1 MIYIVIINIIVV
13 LTMLTMFL
21 KSTSKFKKIANNT
34 GNVEVDGEAARK
46 YMKISIMLAPISLLL
61 TTFIIIKL
69 LL

>member
-46 YMKISIMLAPISLLL
+46 YMKISIMLAPISLVL